1 MSIINE
7 MHELLHE
14 EVDKTLRE
22 VRENFNQYDEMN
34 ERNQTLFI
42 ERTARN
48 VRVKSELLVEDIC
61 QALQKDTLNKPFLS
75 DFALKNKFYE
85 AGITDRVY
93 ETFKNPDILARIDRF
108 ELKEINQTY
117 LSLATAAGTMMLG
130 GVLKYVLQNRID
142 VSLMAILLGGLIVG
156 GISYFQIP
164 QINRKTRQTVLEDF
178 LEELRKGWMEWLN
191 EVEQFYFKEVERFK
205 QNLTD

>member
-1 MSIINE
+1 M
-7 MHELLHE
+7 
-14 EVDKTLRE
+14 K
-22 VRENFNQYDEMN
+22 
-34 ERNQTLFI
+34 
-42 ERTARN
+42 
-48 VRVKSELLVEDIC
+48 
-61 QALQKDTLNKPFLS
+61 LS
-75 DFALKNKFYE
+75 KIQN
-85 AGITDRVY
+85 
-93 ETFKNPDILARIDRF
+93 ILARIDRF

-156 GISYFQIP
+156 GISYFQIQ

-178 LEELRKGWMEWLN
+178 LEELRKGWMDWLN